1 MKFLIA
7 SDIHGSFFFAKK
19 VVEIMEKEKADTLI
33 LLGDIYNHGPR
44 NPFPTEYNP
53 GEVATLLNSIKDKLI
68 VVKGNCDSEVDKMIS
83 EFDFFENTIVVS
95 GDKKVFFTHGHVY
108 NKDNLPKT
116 KFDAIVYGH
125 FHTGLIERQ
134 GEVVVAYAGAVSLP
148 KNNTPSSYMILED
161 GVLTLKNIEG
171 ETIDKI
177 SL

>member
-1 MKFLIA
+1 MRFLIA

-19 VVEIMEKEKADTLI
+19 VVEMMEKEKADTLI

-44 NPFPTEYNP
+44 NPFPEEYNP
-53 GEVATLLNSIKDKLI
+53 GQVAILLNSIKDKLI

-95 GDKKVFFTHGHVY
+95 GGKKVFFTHGHVY
-108 NKDNLPKT
+108 NKDSLPKT

-125 FHTGLIERQ
+125 FHTGFIEKQ
-134 GEVVVAYAGAVSLP
+134 GEVIVANAGSVSLP

-161 GVLTLKNIEG
+161 GVLTLKNING
-171 ETIDKI
+171 ETIDKT